1 MKRIEFKI
9 TFAEGDTEIVAVFAR
24 DLNSGA
30 KKALARAL
38 KGVSS
43 TNPRWEFRCIEFWQ
57 VTS

>member
-9 TFAEGDTEIVAVFAR
+9 TFAEGQDEIVAVFAR
-24 DLNSGA
+24 DINSGA
-30 KKALARAL
+30 RKALALAL

-43 TNPRWEFRCIEFWQ
+43 TNPRWEFARLEFWQ